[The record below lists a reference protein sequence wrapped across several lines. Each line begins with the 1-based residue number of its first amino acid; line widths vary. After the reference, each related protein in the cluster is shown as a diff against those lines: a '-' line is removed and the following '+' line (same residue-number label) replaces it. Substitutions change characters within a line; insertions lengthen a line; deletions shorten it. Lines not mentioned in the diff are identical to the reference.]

1 VRGIIRELGADGP
14 AGADVTILDLEAGL
28 ENLKRGTPRHIDS
41 LVVVAEPYFRALETA
56 VRTAELAQ
64 ELGIPSVGIVANK
77 VRDERDEQSVRT
89 VFESRDLAVL
99 AVVPFDPAVV
109 EADRVPAALIDVAP
123 DAPAVR
129 AIEDL
134 VSALG
139 VDGDGSEA

>member
-1 VRGIIRELGADGP
+1 VRGIIRELGATG
-14 AGADVTILDLEAGL
+14 AGNADVTVLDLEAGL

-41 LVVVAEPYFRALETA
+41 MVVVAEPYFRALETA

-77 VRDERDEQSVRT
+77 VRDDRDERAVRS

-109 EADRVPAALIDVAP
+109 EADRAPAALIDVAP
-123 DAPAVR
+123 ESPAVR
-129 AIEDL
+129 AIAEL
-134 VSALG
+134 VEALG
-139 VDGDGSEA
+139 ASGNGPWS